1 MTQPQV
7 RSQGPIATHPV
18 TSAAI
23 AIVTIAAILFALWV
37 PIYASETPKADA
49 FPWFYFYLLAYM
61 PVVAIAWAGLDAAR
75 AFGDLP
81 RLHRPRATG
90 W

>member
-23 AIVTIAAILFALWV
+23 AIVTIAAILWLFEV
-37 PIYASETPKADA
+37 SRDA
-49 FPWFYFYLLAYM
+49 
-61 PVVAIAWAGLDAAR
+61 VIAW
-75 AFGDLP
+75 
-81 RLHRPRATG
+81 
-90 W
+90 